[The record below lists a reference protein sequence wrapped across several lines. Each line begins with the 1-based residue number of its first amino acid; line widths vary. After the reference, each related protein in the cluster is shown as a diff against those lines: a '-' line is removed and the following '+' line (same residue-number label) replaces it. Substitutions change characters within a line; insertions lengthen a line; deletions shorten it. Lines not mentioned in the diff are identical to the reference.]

1 MVGEREENLKKKHIY
16 TKKTAEAVF
25 FVCRLKSFRRLCRL
39 FHRFAVSTFQ
49 GLKQEPQARETL
61 KLFLQPEGLSF

>member
-25 FVCRLKSFRRLCRL
+25 FAYCTNTSLALVVLPLGVT
-39 FHRFAVSTFQ
+39 HVA
-49 GLKQEPQARETL
+49 
-61 KLFLQPEGLSF
+61 

>member
-25 FVCRLKSFRRLCRL
+25 FAYCTNAISVYNSPTWCYAYRQ
-39 FHRFAVSTFQ
+39 T
-49 GLKQEPQARETL
+49 
-61 KLFLQPEGLSF
+61 

>member
-25 FVCRLKSFRRLCRL
+25 FAYC
-39 FHRFAVSTFQ
+39 TN
-49 GLKQEPQARETL
+49 TL
-61 KLFLQPEGLSF
+61 LAFIILPLGVTHIA